1 MNSSNLDGLIEIMKI
16 FEAQKLL
23 TFVLGVLALVAIN
36 KILKNIAQ
44 KFGDQLPSKRL
55 LILQVIT
62 ILIFLIY
69 ITGTIALF
77 YGALKPSK
85 ELVLALGGSIAV
97 AMGLALKDLVSSLVS
112 GLILLFDQP
121 FQVGDRVSFNGT
133 YGEIKSIGLRTVRLV
148 TLNDDLVTIPN
159 SRFLT
164 DVVSSGNSGNMDMMV
179 VIDFFVALDAD
190 LKKVKKIIEETIV
203 ISKYSYLKKPISI
216 VVNETSLNN
225 IIALKIQAKA
235 YVMDVKYEKAFQ
247 SDIVSQVEERFLEEK
262 IKRPIFD
269 VNYSNQNL
277 SQTA

>member
-1 MNSSNLDGLIEIMKI
+1 MNSSNLDGLIEVMKI
-16 FEAQKLL
+16 FEAQKVL

-36 KILKNIAQ
+36 KILKNIAH
-44 KFGDQLPSKRL
+44 KFGNQLPSKRL
-55 LILQVIT
+55 LILQIIT

-69 ITGTIALF
+69 IAGAIALF

-121 FQVGDRVSFNGT
+121 FQVGDRVTFNDT

-159 SRFLT
+159 ARFLT
-164 DVVSSGNSGNMDMMV
+164 DVVSSGNSGKMDMMV
-179 VIDFFVALDAD
+179 VSDFFIALDAN
-190 LKKVKKIIEETIV
+190 LKKVKEIIEEAIV

-216 VVNETSLNN
+216 VVSEVRLDN
-225 IIALKIQAKA
+225 IIALKVQAKS

-247 SDIVSQVEERFLEEK
+247 SDIVSQIEEWMIEEK
-262 IKRPIFD
+262 IKRPVFD
-269 VNYSNQNL
+269 INYSNQAL
-277 SQTA
+277 S